1 MVVGPQGADTNIWMV
16 LIPLR
21 EGADAG
27 YANVVQPT
35 YCKQLL
41 HYLQEQSPDA

>member
-1 MVVGPQGADTNIWMV
+1 MVVGPQGADANIWMV
-16 LIPLR
+16 LISLR

-35 YCKQLL
+35 FATIATLFTGTKC
-41 HYLQEQSPDA
+41 